1 MATSHKHPLQAQVS
15 LSFEN
20 QWRPN
25 DQIKTISSF
34 GAPYLN

>member
-1 MATSHKHPLQAQVS
+1 MAASHKYPLQAQVS

-20 QWRPN
+20 QRRPN
-25 DQIKTISSF
+25 NQMKTVSCF